1 MAPASTPWVSVPGA
15 PQEFQ
20 LWTAGIYQGQYECK
34 YGYSADYGDINAWG
48 WSSTTDNVGLWMTK
62 PSQEYYS
69 GGPMKRE
76 LMCHDNQAGVGP
88 VLLNMVNGTHYTM
101 GSDGEIQAGE
111 TFSKTFG
118 PWLIYANS
126 VPPGTSNAPA
136 ALFADAQ
143 AQAIAEQSAWPY
155 TWWHNANY
163 VQKSGR
169 GTVAGT
175 IKIADGGNPNASPA
189 GLWVGV
195 AQAPPSSMNSA
206 DFQYWEKNFQYWVKS
221 DANGNFTI
229 PNVIAGANYTLFA
242 FGPGA
247 IGTFQSQSLTG
258 TSLSTVNLPATPF
271 SVTVTAGAT
280 NNLGNVTWTPARVGT
295 TVWEIGVPD
304 RSAREFLHG
313 TDYWT
318 ADIGSSPTNPSPNW
332 MKSFDFPADFPA
344 GLVYTIGQSQ
354 WATGWN
360 FAHTALGTNA
370 SSTETWKVFFN
381 LPQAPTGGAQA
392 SLYMG
397 FAADYQGPVKV
408 VANGN
413 TVTSGV
419 TPPSG
424 SDDTM
429 IRLGIHGV
437 FSDVRLS
444 VPIGDLH
451 AGQNEMDFTMTK
463 TGSTEKSAMYDYL
476 RLELST
482 YVPPPPT
489 NLMAAVDHSQVA
501 LSWTAMSGATS
512 YAVKRAPGSNGTYTV
527 IATNIIGPVVGSGI
541 TNATYLDA
549 TAPAGTNYYI
559 VASVNPNGSTN
570 SSPVSAIL
578 TVTTPPQISSPRI
591 LDGAFVLS
599 GGGGTP
605 GGLYYVLTSTNMSL
619 PLAQWTPLFTNTFD
633 THGDFAWTNGMNINV
648 PQQFYLIQVP

>member
-1 MAPASTPWVSVPGA
+1 V
-15 PQEFQ
+15 
-20 LWTAGIYQGQYECK
+20 
-34 YGYSADYGDINAWG
+34 D
-48 WSSTTDNVGLWMTK
+48 
-62 PSQEYYS
+62 
-69 GGPMKRE
+69 
-76 LMCHDNQAGVGP
+76 
-88 VLLNMVNGTHYTM
+88 
-101 GSDGEIQAGE
+101 
-111 TFSKTFG
+111 
-118 PWLIYANS
+118 
-126 VPPGTSNAPA
+126 
-136 ALFADAQ
+136 
-143 AQAIAEQSAWPY
+143 
-155 TWWHNANY
+155 
-163 VQKSGR
+163 
-169 GTVAGT
+169 
-175 IKIADGGNPNASPA
+175 
-189 GLWVGV
+189 
-195 AQAPPSSMNSA
+195 
-206 DFQYWEKNFQYWVKS
+206 
-221 DANGNFTI
+221 
-229 PNVIAGANYTLFA
+229 
-242 FGPGA
+242 
-247 IGTFQSQSLTG
+247 
-258 TSLSTVNLPATPF
+258 LPATQF

-476 RLELST
+476 RLELSS
-482 YVPPPPT
+482 YLPPPPA
-489 NLMAAVDHSQVA
+489 NLTATAGNSQVA

-512 YAVKRAPGSNGTYTV
+512 YTVKRAASSNGTYTV
-527 IATNIIGPVVGSGI
+527 IAANLIGPVVGSGV
-541 TNATYLDA
+541 TNATYLDTSA
-549 TAPAGTNYYI
+549 ANGTTYYY
-559 VASVNPNGSTN
+559 VVSSVNPNGSTN
-570 SSPVSAIL
+570 SAAVSVTLNA
-578 TVTTPPQISSPRI
+578 TTPPQINSPLVLNGLFI
-591 LDGAFVLS
+591 LNGS
-599 GGGGTP
+599 GGTP
-605 GGLYYVLTSTNMSL
+605 GSPYHVLTSTNVSL
-619 PLAQWTPLFTNTFD
+619 PLAQWTPLFTNNFD
-633 THGDFAWTNGMNINV
+633 ANGDFAWTNAMSLNV
-648 PQQFYLIQVP
+648 VQQFYLIQVP